1 MSSYEEN
8 EKKVQIILERGI
20 GILAQNYTVRKLDAG
35 EFTNPVTAGIQFRI
49 AHYEIEN
56 VGHLMTMHT
65 ENNPHMLMATY
76 TLTPYFKKLPLI
88 SSDFIY
94 NEEGGMF
101 LIEINELV
109 KKLQFDKDELENKR
123 NEILNERKRNEQD
136 FEVIN
141 NAMNTV
147 RKVNNNQGYV
157 EKTRVEFWANKF
169 NISFDVLKRQIEK
182 ENIEIKDIKQRD
194 DTDTNEAQPY

>member
-1 MSSYEEN
+1 MSEKVRVNVYVDKRAWEELPKYIACSRSNWIN
-8 EKKVQIILERGI
+8 EQVLKKVSQHDDVAELERQI
-20 GILAQNYTVRKLDAG
+20 K
-35 EFTNPVTAGIQFRI
+35 
-49 AHYEIEN
+49 
-56 VGHLMTMHT
+56 
-65 ENNPHMLMATY
+65 
-76 TLTPYFKKLPLI
+76 
-88 SSDFIY
+88 
-94 NEEGGMF
+94 
-101 LIEINELV
+101 EINELV
-109 KKLQFDKDELENKR
+109 KTLQFDKDELENKR

>member
-1 MSSYEEN
+1 MSEKVRVNVYVDKRAWGELPKYIACSRSNWIN
-8 EKKVQIILERGI
+8 EQVLKKVSQHDDVAELERQI
-20 GILAQNYTVRKLDAG
+20 K
-35 EFTNPVTAGIQFRI
+35 
-49 AHYEIEN
+49 
-56 VGHLMTMHT
+56 
-65 ENNPHMLMATY
+65 
-76 TLTPYFKKLPLI
+76 
-88 SSDFIY
+88 
-94 NEEGGMF
+94 
-101 LIEINELV
+101 EINELV
-109 KKLQFDKDELENKR
+109 KTLQFDKDELENQR

>member
-1 MSSYEEN
+1 M
-8 EKKVQIILERGI
+8 KKVSQHDDVAELERQI
-20 GILAQNYTVRKLDAG
+20 K
-35 EFTNPVTAGIQFRI
+35 
-49 AHYEIEN
+49 
-56 VGHLMTMHT
+56 
-65 ENNPHMLMATY
+65 
-76 TLTPYFKKLPLI
+76 
-88 SSDFIY
+88 
-94 NEEGGMF
+94 
-101 LIEINELV
+101 EINELV
-109 KKLQFDKDELENKR
+109 KTLQFDKDELENKR

>member
-1 MSSYEEN
+1 MSEKIRVNIYVDKRAWEELPKYIACSRSNWIN
-8 EKKVQIILERGI
+8 EQVLKKVSQHDDVAELERQI
-20 GILAQNYTVRKLDAG
+20 K
-35 EFTNPVTAGIQFRI
+35 
-49 AHYEIEN
+49 
-56 VGHLMTMHT
+56 
-65 ENNPHMLMATY
+65 
-76 TLTPYFKKLPLI
+76 
-88 SSDFIY
+88 
-94 NEEGGMF
+94 
-101 LIEINELV
+101 EINELV
-109 KKLQFDKDELENKR
+109 KTLQFDKDELENKR